1 MAAVHEFS
9 IALHDL
15 DAAGRSYTFPVR
27 APWVRST
34 LEDRDIAPGAN
45 EGRLS
50 VRASKSGTD
59 VVIHGRLKAELVT
72 PCARCLEPAHVTVDE
87 PVSALMV
94 PASSLKTPKED
105 EYEFS
110 ADEADVLPFDGE
122 VVVLDD
128 LVRDELV
135 LGIPMI
141 PLCSEDCPGMSLPP
155 GFSGPKVSGEPVN
168 DEDAI
173 DPRLR
178 PLLALKKMSTNKE

>member
-1 MAAVHEFS
+1 MAASEFTIS
-9 IALHDL
+9 LADL
-15 DAAGRSYTFPVR
+15 DAAGRAYTFPVR
-27 APWVRST
+27 TAWLKTT
-34 LEDRDIAPGAN
+34 LEGRDITPGARDG
-45 EGRLS
+45 ELS

-59 VVIHGRLKAELVT
+59 VVVHGRLKAELVT

-87 PVSALMV
+87 PLSALMV

-110 ADEADVLPFDGE
+110 AAEADVLPFDGE
-122 VVVLDD
+122 TVVLDD

-135 LGIPMI
+135 LAIPMI
-141 PLCSEDCPGMSLPP
+141 PLCSEDCPGMSPP
-155 GFSGPKVSGEPVN
+155 PEVFGEPVKN
-168 DEDAI
+168 GEDAI

>member
-1 MAAVHEFS
+1 MDKPEFS

-15 DAAGRSYTFPVR
+15 DAAGRAYTFPVR
-27 APWVRST
+27 AAWVKDT
-34 LEDRDIAPGAN
+34 LEDRDITPGGR
-45 EGRLS
+45 EGELS
-50 VRASKSGTD
+50 VRASKSGND
-59 VVIHGRLKAELVT
+59 VVVHGRLKAELVT

-94 PASSLKTPKED
+94 PASALKTPKDD

-122 VVVLDD
+122 TVVLDD

-135 LGIPMI
+135 LAIPMI
-141 PLCSEDCPGMSLPP
+141 PLCSEDCPGMSVPP
-155 GFSGPKVSGEPVN
+155 SITALTSEPAKSG
-168 DEDAI
+168 EDAI

>member
-1 MAAVHEFS
+1 MTPSEFT

-15 DAAGRSYTFPVR
+15 DAAGRAYTFPVR
-27 APWVRST
+27 APWLRTT
-34 LEDRDIAPGAN
+34 LEDRDITPGAHDG
-45 EGRLS
+45 ELA

-59 VVIHGRLKAELVT
+59 VVVHGRLKAELVT
-72 PCARCLEPAHVTVDE
+72 PCARCLEPAYVTVDE

-94 PASSLKTPKED
+94 PASSLKTPKDD

-110 ADEADVLPFDGE
+110 ADEADVLPYDGE
-122 VVVLDD
+122 TVILDD

-135 LGIPMI
+135 LAIPMI

-155 GFSGPKVSGEPVN
+155 GVSGPEFSSEPAKN
-168 DEDAI
+168 GEDAI

>member
-1 MAAVHEFS
+1 MAASEFTIS
-9 IALHDL
+9 LHDL
-15 DAAGRSYTFPVR
+15 DAAGRAYTFPVR
-27 APWVRST
+27 VAWIRT
-34 LEDRDIAPGAN
+34 ALEDRDITPGSGDG
-45 EGRLS
+45 ELT
-50 VRASKSGTD
+50 VRASKSGND
-59 VVIHGRLKAELVT
+59 VVVHGRLKAELTT

-94 PASSLKTPKED
+94 PASAMKTPKDD

-122 VVVLDD
+122 TVVLDD

-141 PLCSEDCPGMSLPP
+141 PLCSEDCPGMSVPP
-155 GFSGPKVSGEPVN
+155 GVLGSELSGDAVKNG
-168 DEDAI
+168 EDAI